1 MRRAIV
7 GRISEVTRYPR
18 LDTVLMVEQFIQDH
32 SGEYTIYQLWKNLP
46 RKMMYQTYK
55 LILSYLLSINKIAVD
70 SDNVVGYIWNEQL
83 GKRYKFKTGLRW
95 D

>member
-1 MRRAIV
+1 
-7 GRISEVTRYPR
+7 
-18 LDTVLMVEQFIQDH
+18 MVEKFIQDH
-32 SGEYTIYQLWKNLP
+32 SGEHTIYQLWKNLP

-55 LILSYLLSINKIAVD
+55 VILSYLLSINKIAVD

-83 GKRYKFKTGLRW
+83 GKRYKLKTSLRW